1 VNNRGLPE
9 PAIPPRARLTDNR
22 LERAIRRT
30 AVTWEPI
37 PFGTVTNGQRAVVDG
52 TYSFGVYA
60 TGGVV
65 IPGTSTA
72 TALAMQPW
80 TDGAGT
86 VYLFQFDA
94 ATHKMLV
101 TDWTGNEIG
110 NGVNLAAVTNHPF
123 RATLSATLVPSSQ
136 TRLAGAG
143 RVLAVEFELGA
154 AWTADSANYWTIT
167 AYLRSVNDIRP
178 ESVGKTLGAAVS
190 TRERSLAALTAVEL
204 YSNGQGPGA
213 AFADSDRIII
223 SAAAQGSPLPFYGA
237 SAWAKVSRSVV

>member
-1 VNNRGLPE
+1 MNSRGLPE
-9 PAIPPRARLTDNR
+9 PAIPPRARISDDR

-37 PFGTVTNGQRAVVDG
+37 PFGTVTNGQRAVLDG

-94 ATHKMLV
+94 GTHKMLV
-101 TDWTGNEIG
+101 TDWTGNEIA
-110 NGVNLAAVTNHPF
+110 NGVNLAAVTNQPF

-143 RVLAVEFELGA
+143 RVLAVEFELGS
-154 AWTADSANYWTIT
+154 AWTADNANYWTIT

-178 ESVGKTLGAAVS
+178 ETVGKTLGAYS
-190 TRERSLAALTAVEL
+190 TQKRSIAALTAVEL
-204 YSNGQGPGA
+204 FSNGPGTGA
-213 AFADSDRIII
+213 AFADSDRVTI
-223 SAAAQGSPLPFYGA
+223 SAVATGSPLPFYGA
-237 SAWAKVSRSVV
+237 SAWAKVSRSVVF